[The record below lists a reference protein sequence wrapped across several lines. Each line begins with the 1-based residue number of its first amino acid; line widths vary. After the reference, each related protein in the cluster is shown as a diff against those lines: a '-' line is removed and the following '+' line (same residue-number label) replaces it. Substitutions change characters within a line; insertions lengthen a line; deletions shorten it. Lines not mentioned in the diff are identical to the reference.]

1 MKVFTIKNGVVS
13 EGVVVEKV
21 AIKGGIVAI
30 PAVVI
35 GGNNPGRNRVVI
47 PAQLINGQYKEL
59 QKNGRVRILF
69 AEMGESR
76 KKKPKIFAKEFIGS
90 GKSVICVIDDG
101 IDFHGRIDRTGIQV
115 VGESINIDNL
125 GDRKARY
132 SEFPGEVIVAALNG
146 QAIAVIPA
154 NSMFRVSSK
163 PDAGDERSAYYYW
176 NGWDLVAQSDIF
188 L

>member
-13 EGVVVEKV
+13 EGVIIEKV

-30 PAVVI
+30 PAVVF
-35 GGNNPGRNRVVI
+35 GGNSPGQNRVVI
-47 PAQLINGQYKEL
+47 PVQLINGQYKEL

-69 AEMGESR
+69 AEIGESR
-76 KKKPKIFAKEFIGS
+76 KKKPKIFAKESIGS

-101 IDFHGRIDRTGIQV
+101 IDFHGCIDRTGVQV
-115 VGESINIDNL
+115 VGESIGIDKR
-125 GDRKARY
+125 GDCKTKY
-132 SEFPGEVIVAALNG
+132 SEFPGEVIAAALNG
-146 QAIAVIPA
+146 QAIAVITT
-154 NSMFRVSSK
+154 NSIFRVSYK
-163 PDAGDERSAYYYW
+163 TDTGDEHSAYYYW